1 MKAPSQLKLI
11 QGLLVESRTMVR
23 AFSVCMTDSA
33 LKVVNIIST
42 PIHV

>member
-23 AFSVCMTDSA
+23 AFSVGMIWERQIV
-33 LKVVNIIST
+33 L
-42 PIHV
+42 